1 MGVKR
6 KNTGFGEGLE
16 KIFEDNT
23 SDRAS
28 IKEQAQ
34 LEAAAAS
41 LSGASS
47 AALSSVAA
55 PATKERKKKA
65 RLTAEERRNMHP
77 VQTFLN
83 EDEWTELKIKLAKEK
98 ILQEQFIYDAVMKA
112 IRG

>member
-6 KNTGFGEGLE
+6 KNTGLGEDLDKIFGEA
-16 KIFEDNT
+16 T
-23 SDRAS
+23 SDRPTMR
-28 IKEQAQ
+28 EQMQSEAQ
-34 LEAAAAS
+34 
-41 LSGASS
+41 ASS
-47 AALSSVAA
+47 ASSSVAA
-55 PATKERKKKA
+55 VGKERKKKA

-98 ILQEQFIYDAVMKA
+98 ILQEQFIYEAVMKA